1 MKTGVMIIHGIGV
14 EAKTYVENYEKI
26 VRKSFAK
33 IGQTDI
39 EVIPVYYDDI
49 LKSNQ
54 HEFEKC
60 INNSNLC
67 FKGVRNLT
75 MQNFGAATVFE
86 EDFEAEGSPYQM
98 VMERVYEALQ
108 EMEKRMNKEEYKLFV
123 FAHSLGAH
131 IISNYIYDAQK
142 KREELG
148 IAKFWENRKSNGCE
162 KFEKLTAFLT
172 FGCGIP
178 IFVSGLYTILPFKKP
193 NSEFKWFNYY
203 DKKDILAYPLKN
215 FTRYGDK
222 VYDKIVAKDIAVHS
236 SFFPGKVHFAYW
248 NRESITQKSVKI
260 EISGYFK

>member
-1 MKTGVMIIHGIGV
+1 MIIHGIGV

-148 IAKFWENRKSNGCE
+148 IA
-162 KFEKLTAFLT
+162 
-172 FGCGIP
+172 
-178 IFVSGLYTILPFKKP
+178 
-193 NSEFKWFNYY
+193 
-203 DKKDILAYPLKN
+203 
-215 FTRYGDK
+215 
-222 VYDKIVAKDIAVHS
+222 
-236 SFFPGKVHFAYW
+236 
-248 NRESITQKSVKI
+248 
-260 EISGYFK
+260 